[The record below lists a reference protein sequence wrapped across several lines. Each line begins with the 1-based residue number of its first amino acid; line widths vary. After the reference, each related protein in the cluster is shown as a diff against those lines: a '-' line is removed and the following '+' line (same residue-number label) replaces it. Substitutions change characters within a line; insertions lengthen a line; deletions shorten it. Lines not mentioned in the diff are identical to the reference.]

1 MGLFSKIFKRQEPKP
16 LYVDPKATERR
27 KLSGRWKAEPRY
39 DKDGKFIAG
48 VYMFVHIKTRAKKR
62 VYLHDFVEF
71 SATLGR
77 LNGWRSG
84 FR

>member
-1 MGLFSKIFKRQEPKP
+1 MGLFSKWFKRQEPTTG
-16 LYVDPKATERR
+16 KAVRR
-27 KLSGRWKAEPRY
+27 PIKNRWKAEPRY

-48 VYMFVHIKTRAKKR
+48 EYLYVHIKTRAKKR
-62 VYLHDFVEF
+62 VYAHDFVEF
-71 SATLGR
+71 SETLGR